1 MSDPQQQPDPSTTAQ
16 AHIPSESVGSIAPDT
31 RTGRTE
37 NKKKARRSAAQPL
50 TQSQVKE
57 FKKMQKAVERLEKK
71 LEKAVAQNAALKEEN
86 KTLRTANSRILRIPK
101 ATA

>member
-16 AHIPSESVGSIAPDT
+16 AHIPSESVGSIAPDI

-37 NKKKARRSAAQPL
+37 KKARRSAAQPL

>member
-1 MSDPQQQPDPSTTAQ
+1 MSDPQQPDPSTT
-16 AHIPSESVGSIAPDT
+16 AHIPSESVGSIAPAE
-31 RTGRTE
+31 TE
-37 NKKKARRSAAQPL
+37 KARPSRRSAAQPL
-50 TQSQVKE
+50 TQLQVKE

>member
-1 MSDPQQQPDPSTTAQ
+1 MSDPQQPDPSTT
-16 AHIPSESVGSIAPDT
+16 AHIPSESVGSIAPPPDT
-31 RTGRTE
+31 EKKVRTS
-37 NKKKARRSAAQPL
+37 RRPAQPL

-71 LEKAVAQNAALKEEN
+71 LEKAVAQNAVLKEEN

-101 ATA
+101 AAAA

>member
-1 MSDPQQQPDPSTTAQ
+1 MSDPQQPDPSTT
-16 AHIPSESVGSIAPDT
+16 AHIPSESVGSIAPAE
-31 RTGRTE
+31 TE
-37 NKKKARRSAAQPL
+37 KKARPSRRSAAQPL
-50 TQSQVKE
+50 TQLQVKE

>member
-31 RTGRTE
+31 RTE
-37 NKKKARRSAAQPL
+37 KKARRSAAQPL

>member
-16 AHIPSESVGSIAPDT
+16 AHIPSESVGSVAPDT

-37 NKKKARRSAAQPL
+37 NKKARRSAAQPL

>member
-16 AHIPSESVGSIAPDT
+16 AHIPSESVGSIAPDH
-31 RTGRTE
+31 RIE
-37 NKKKARRSAAQPL
+37 KKKARRSAAQPL